1 MSTFILIIGLILFLS
16 LVVVHEFGHF
26 IMARRGGVTVE
37 EFGIG
42 FPPRLFKK
50 RTKKGWDFTIN
61 LLPLGGFVK
70 LKGEHDTDTE
80 PGSFGAA
87 SVATKTK
94 IMAAGVIMNLVTAYL
109 LLTLLALIGM
119 PQLVNNQFIVKQDA
133 VYVQREVTDIAT
145 STVESNSPA
154 ATAGLKTNDIIVAL
168 GTSAHLTNIN
178 NANTLP
184 KLTRQYAGQTIEI
197 AYRTSDNN
205 PIIYKT
211 VTLRSVAQVQQA
223 EAAGK
228 QIGYLGVSVYQNQ
241 KGLNIVRSTWSA
253 PIVASQLI
261 KQFTVLTFEGL
272 GKAIAG
278 LASIV
283 AGGLTGNT
291 AARQAGQT
299 EATSQVVGPV
309 GIFFVFKYGSLL
321 GFKFILMIVAV
332 LSLVL
337 AIMNILPIPALDGG
351 RLWLIL
357 LTRAIKKPLNP
368 QREEIINATGF
379 AFLMLLVI
387 LITFA
392 DVKRFFRLP
401 AGRHRRS
408 P

>member
-253 PIVASQLI
+253 PIVAAGLI

-392 DVKRFFRLP
+392 DVKRFF
-401 AGRHRRS
+401 
-408 P
+408 